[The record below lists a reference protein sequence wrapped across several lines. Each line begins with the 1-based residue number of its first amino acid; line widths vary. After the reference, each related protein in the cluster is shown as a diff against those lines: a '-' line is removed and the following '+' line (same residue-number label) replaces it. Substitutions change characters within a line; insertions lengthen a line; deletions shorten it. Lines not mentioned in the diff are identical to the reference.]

1 MKSIKQDKKKT
12 IGENI
17 GVHCTFIIVY
27 VCGHLTQNRN
37 FTTMKLISDLA

>member
-17 GVHCTFIIVY
+17 GVHCTFIIVC
-27 VCGHLTQNRN
+27 VCVGTLHKIETLLQ
-37 FTTMKLISDLA
+37 